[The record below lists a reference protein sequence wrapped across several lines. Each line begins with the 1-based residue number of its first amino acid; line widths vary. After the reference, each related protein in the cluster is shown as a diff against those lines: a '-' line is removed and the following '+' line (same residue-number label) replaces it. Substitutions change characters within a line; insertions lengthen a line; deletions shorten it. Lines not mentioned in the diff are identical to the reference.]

1 MEKKQLFRNS
11 VFILFFLCA
20 AFTVSAQVRVSD
32 FRYIDNIEGYW
43 TMKTKLGLYAEKW
56 KRVDDTVKKKKGVLT
71 HQV

>member
-43 TMKTKLGLYAEKW
+43 TMKTKLGQIGRAH
-56 KRVDDTVKKKKGVLT
+56 V
-71 HQV
+71 